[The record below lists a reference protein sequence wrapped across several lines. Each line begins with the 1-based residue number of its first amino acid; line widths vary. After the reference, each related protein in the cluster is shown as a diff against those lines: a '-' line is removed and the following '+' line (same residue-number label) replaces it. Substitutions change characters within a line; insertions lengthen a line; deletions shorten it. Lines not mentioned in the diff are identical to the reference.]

1 MWGSFYY
8 IPKPYSIY
16 LRGSMS
22 VKKSR
27 STLKISESPTSRS
40 EKLKLILCF
49 PSFGTPRF
57 KGHIRRR
64 IKTEASTGFMKL
76 SLRSSSD
83 EWSNLTMTT
92 IAIII
97 LIFHASPIPKKTQP
111 PLHHPKNQPPPPCN
125 TMTLYI
131 YIYIYIHIYIYVCI
145 HIYIYIYIHKRP
157 VE

>member
-1 MWGSFYY
+1 M
-8 IPKPYSIY
+8 
-16 LRGSMS
+16 
-22 VKKSR
+22 KKSR
-27 STLKISESPTSRS
+27 STLKISESPTSHS

-64 IKTEASTGFMKL
+64 TKTEASTGFMKL

-97 LIFHASPIPKKTQP
+97 LIFHANPIPKKTQP
-111 PLHHPKNQPPPPCN
+111 PLHHPKNQKINPPSPCN

-131 YIYIYIHIYIYVCI
+131 YIYMYV
-145 HIYIYIYIHKRP
+145 YIYIYIHKRP